1 MRASTTS
8 VLLWGLLWARV
19 QAEVLQAMQ
28 QSWRFDFY
36 DDSGNIT
43 TTDHSYT
50 AKQCQSM
57 HVKWGR
63 SSATGPSATAPYSF
77 LIYTSIYQF
86 PFFLN
91 VGNSLSYDFEIPFP
105 PGTQMQ
111 ICMFDAN
118 GYTGGCQSV
127 VSIVPN
133 TTALSR
139 TCTNETLSWPEG
151 PLDVEAG
158 DNQGPLSWTAWP
170 EQVIAVILI
179 REEH

>member
-1 MRASTTS
+1 MRAST
-8 VLLWGLLWARV
+8 VLWLLWGVLWARV
-19 QAEVLQAMQ
+19 KAEVLEAMQ

-43 TTDHSYT
+43 TFPVYE
-50 AKQCQSM
+50 QCQSM

-86 PFFLN
+86 PFFLD
-91 VGNSLSYDFEIPFP
+91 VGDSLSYDFEIPFP

-127 VSIVPN
+127 VSIVPS
-133 TTALSR
+133 TTTFSR

-170 EQVIAVILI
+170 EQVGAVICA
-179 REEH
+179 RAQD